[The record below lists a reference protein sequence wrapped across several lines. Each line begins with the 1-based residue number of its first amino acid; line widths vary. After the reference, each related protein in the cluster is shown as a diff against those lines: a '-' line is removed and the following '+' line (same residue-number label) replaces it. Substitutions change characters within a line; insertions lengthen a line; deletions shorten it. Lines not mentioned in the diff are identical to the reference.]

1 MAAPGVAVDLRELA
15 SRGPVHFMGIAGA
28 GMSALAELVLRSG
41 GRVTGCD
48 TNPGAAGAVL
58 RSLGAE
64 IETGHDPSHV
74 TDAIAVVM
82 TAAVP
87 VNHPELVAA
96 RARGIPVLKR
106 AQALGGIVNHGT
118 LVAIAGTHGKTTTTA
133 MTTAILVEAG
143 LDPTAFVGGTVEAW
157 GSGLRAGGESLFV
170 VEADE
175 YDRSFFALH
184 PTVAVITSVEAD
196 HLDVYGTAAAV
207 EDAFAEFVSLVP
219 AGGPVIGCAD
229 DAGAARVLRRHGGRT
244 LGYGTSEAA
253 DVRAV
258 DLMLDGHST
267 GFAVHEG
274 GNELGRIRLGVPG
287 LHNVRNALGA
297 LTAAR
302 FAGAGFD
309 AAQRAF
315 ESFRGVARRLQEL
328 GGAAGTVVID
338 DYAHHPTEIEASLA
352 AVRAVYPDARL
363 VAAFQPHLYTRT
375 RDFAAAFGTALAR
388 ADEVWV
394 TDVYPAREA
403 PIQGVDGGLV
413 AQAARAAG
421 AKAVHYV
428 PAIDD
433 LAAAMATAAAPGSVC
448 VLMGAG
454 NIDRAAHDLLA
465 RLARRRAS

>member
-1 MAAPGVAVDLRELA
+1 MAASGTVVDLRDLA
-15 SRGPVHFMGIAGA
+15 ARGPVHFVGIAGA

-58 RSLGAE
+58 RSLGAD
-64 IETGHDPSHV
+64 IETGHDPRHIV
-74 TDAIAVVM
+74 DAIAVVM

-87 VNHPELVAA
+87 ADHPELVAA
-96 RARGIPVLKR
+96 RTRGIPVLKR
-106 AQALGGIVNHGT
+106 AQALGGIVNRGT

-133 MTTAILVEAG
+133 MATAILVEAG

-157 GSGLRAGGESLFV
+157 GSGLRAGVESLFV

-184 PTVAVITSVEAD
+184 PTVAVITSVEPD

-219 AGGPVIGCAD
+219 AAGRVIGCAD
-229 DAGAARVLRRHGGRT
+229 DAGAARILRRHTGQT
-244 LGYGTSEAA
+244 FGYGTTEAA
-253 DVRAV
+253 DLRAV
-258 DLMLDGHST
+258 DLTLDGHST
-267 GFAVHEG
+267 GFTVRENG
-274 GNELGRIRLGVPG
+274 EDLGRIRLGVPG

-297 LTAAR
+297 LAAAR
-302 FAGAGFD
+302 FAGAAFD

-328 GGAAGTVVID
+328 GGAAGTIVID

-352 AVRAVYPDARL
+352 AVRAVYPETRL

-375 RDFAAAFGTALAR
+375 RDFAAAFGTALAH

-403 PIQGVDGGLV
+403 PIPGVDGELV
-413 AQAARAAG
+413 AQAARDAG
-421 AKAVHYV
+421 ASAVHYV
-428 PAIDD
+428 PAVED
-433 LAAAMATAAAPGSVC
+433 LADAMASAAVPGSVC

-454 NIDRAAHDLLA
+454 NINRAAHELLE
-465 RLARRRAS
+465 RLSGRRAS